1 MTEPVRWLD
10 PESDASGDLR
20 ALLAA
25 GPSAAPPLPRDA
37 RESGARFVAGLAPIG
52 LAAPRPWWA
61 KSAALT
67 AGASVTGAAI
77 LALTLAG
84 GHAPPRAP
92 RHAPT
97 ATATPA
103 QVTATPAPVVVA
115 PPPTIVAPVSAP
127 PSVAPVVVAP
137 LRHEAPAP
145 SVVEARDE
153 ARLEQARR
161 LLERDP
167 GAALTITR
175 ALSERG
181 HHSPFAEE
189 AEYLTVRALAR
200 LDRVDEARRAG
211 ARFLSK
217 HPAGIYSAAVR
228 RQMENLP

>member
-25 GPSAAPPLPRDA
+25 GPSAAPPLPREA

-52 LAAPRPWWA
+52 LAPRPWWT
-61 KSAALT
+61 KGAALT

-92 RHAPT
+92 RHTPT
-97 ATATPA
+97 ASVAHVA
-103 QVTATPAPVVVA
+103 ATPAPAVVA
-115 PPPTIVAPVSAP
+115 PPPAVVPAAPPP
-127 PSVAPVVVAP
+127 PSVAPVAVAP
-137 LRHEAPAP
+137 LRHETPAS

-167 GAALTITR
+167 GAALAITR

-181 HHSPFAEE
+181 RRSPFAEE
-189 AEYLTVRALAR
+189 AEYLSVRALAR
-200 LDRVDEARRAG
+200 LDRGDEARRAG

-217 HPAGIYSAAVR
+217 YPAGIYSAAVR